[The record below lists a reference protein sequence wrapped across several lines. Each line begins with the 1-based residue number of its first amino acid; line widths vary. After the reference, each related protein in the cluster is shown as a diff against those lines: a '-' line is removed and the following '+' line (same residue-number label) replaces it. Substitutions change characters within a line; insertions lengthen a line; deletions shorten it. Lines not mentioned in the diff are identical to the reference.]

1 MHEHIIKVKEEI
13 MPHKH
18 VTVQPGDPMLLE
30 DGSVMQFPREDAN
43 GPVLDENGDPII
55 DIILNQENEPIEL
68 AVLKT
73 EAEIAAEK
81 QAHVDAKIAEIQAK
95 INAYE
100 AGKQYQME
108 NGGPAPVAE
117 EEIMCICNQHDC
129 QFQVIFEEE

>member
-18 VTVQPGDPMLLE
+18 VTVQPGDPLLLE

-43 GPVLDENGDPII
+43 GIVLDGNGNPII
-55 DIILNQENEPIEL
+55 DTVTNTQNEAVEV

-73 EAEIAAEK
+73 EEEIAAEK
-81 QAHVDAKIAEIQAK
+81 QAMIDAKIAEIQAK

-117 EEIMCICNQHDC
+117 EEIMCICNEC
-129 QFQVIFEEE
+129 GCNFQVIWDDE